1 MRWWKILG
9 LAGVAGV
16 AATGVVIAR
25 AERRRQ
31 AYTPDEIRERLRAR
45 LEEASESERKALG
58 QATDR
63 VGPVAPIPATGSAG
77 VAVESGAPAIR
88 RRVLSRIGHVGRRLS
103 HRGRR

>member
-31 AYTPDEIRERLRAR
+31 AYTPDEIRLRLRAR
-45 LEEASESERKALG
+45 LEEATADGREAAG
-58 QATDR
+58 QA
-63 VGPVAPIPATGSAG
+63 P
-77 VAVESGAPAIR
+77 
-88 RRVLSRIGHVGRRLS
+88 
-103 HRGRR
+103 